1 MTTTEIE
8 VDFKKY
14 CTNCGKELEAE
25 AVFCPKCG
33 KKQGETK
40 ANARKRIP
48 KLLFPIAGIAV
59 IIGIVLII
67 ALVVVPSVKYDKAT
81 ELLDSGDYAGAATA
95 FQKMGDYKDSA
106 QKTTEAYQSLVESG
120 EFQKAWHLLPT
131 LEFDDFIEKQS
142 DLADK
147 WINSLLSEAKYQEA
161 YNLCDEI
168 ALVDATERQ
177 RAIVAE
183 NAIALCSA
191 LYYPMLKDPTSF
203 VMRNVWFDVADSGE
217 GYDWIEKMLC
227 NIGGANSYGGMVSSY
242 CTFTHSGSEFDFY
255 ASVSDLEPEEIQSWD
270 DSSDI
275 LEKQLYNQERAYMRG
290 LINGETA
297 SENDMVDIDRINQL
311 FEDGL
316 LKDVKA
322 IDIKQSV

>member
-1 MTTTEIE
+1 MATTQIE
-8 VDFKKY
+8 VDIQKY
-14 CTNCGKELEAE
+14 CTNCGKELETE

-33 KKQGETK
+33 QKQGQTRLI
-40 ANARKRIP
+40 ARKRIP
-48 KLLFPIAGIAV
+48 KLLLPIAGIAV
-59 IIGIVLII
+59 IIGIALII
-67 ALVVVPSVKYDKAT
+67 ALIIVPGVKYDKAT

-95 FQKMGDYKDSA
+95 FQKMGDYKDA
-106 QKTTEAYQSLVESG
+106 VTKTAEAYQSLVEG
-120 EFQKAWHLLPT
+120 GKFQEAWDLLPT

-142 DLADK
+142 DLADD

-161 YNLCDEI
+161 YNLCDE
-168 ALVDATERQ
+168 LMLTDAAERQ

-183 NAIALCSA
+183 NAVALCSA

-242 CTFTHSGSEFDFY
+242 CTFTHSGSEFEFY

-270 DSSDI
+270 DNSDI

-290 LINGETA
+290 LINGEAA

-316 LKDVKA
+316 LKDVTA
-322 IDIKQSV
+322 IDTKQTV